1 MEDILQKIVL
11 QKRKEL
17 ALLKANYQNELLH
30 TFSTLSRSTISL
42 KNALLQSA
50 SGIIAE
56 FKRKSPSK
64 GWLNAHAEPLAVI
77 PAYEQAGATALSVLT
92 DSIFFGGHLQDIQKA
107 RQVTRLPILRK
118 DFILDEIQLLEAHV
132 AGADAVLLIA
142 ACLQQKECRDL
153 TRQAHALGLEV
164 VLEIHEEVELDYLTS
179 DIDVVGVNNRH
190 LGSFHTDVS
199 HSMRLAERLPAN
211 IVKIS
216 ESGISQPETVRLLRG
231 KGFNG
236 FLMGEHFMRTD
247 LPGET
252 LHHFIN
258 QL

>member
-11 QKRKEL
+11 QKRKEV

-50 SGIIAE
+50 SGIIVE

-64 GWLNAHAEPLAVI
+64 GRLNAHAEPLAVI

-92 DSIFFGGHLQDIQKA
+92 DSISSGGHLQDIQKA

-142 ACLQQKECRDL
+142 ACLHRKNAV
-153 TRQAHALGLEV
+153 T
-164 VLEIHEEVELDYLTS
+164 
-179 DIDVVGVNNRH
+179 
-190 LGSFHTDVS
+190 
-199 HSMRLAERLPAN
+199 
-211 IVKIS
+211 
-216 ESGISQPETVRLLRG
+216 
-231 KGFNG
+231 
-236 FLMGEHFMRTD
+236 
-247 LPGET
+247 LPGKPMHWVWRLYWKSMKKLSWT
-252 LHHFIN
+252 I
-258 QL
+258 